1 MLKRPLLV
9 GLCILGCILL
19 GLAAKVYPRDSQI
32 CDKMENKLE
41 LAKEFCDGSA
51 LRAANERCQSVAEDQ
66 DTMGQCM
73 RVIVPAAHSSC
84 MSYLNLERL
93 KQQDASLCGQ

>member
-1 MLKRPLLV
+1 MLKRPLVV
-9 GLCILGCILL
+9 GFCILGCLLL
-19 GLAAKVYPRDSQI
+19 GIASRLYPGENRV
-32 CDKMENKLE
+32 CDKMESKLE
-41 LAKEFCDGSA
+41 LAKEFCDGLA

-93 KQQDASLCGQ
+93 KQQYASLCEQ

>member
-1 MLKRPLLV
+1 MMKQPLVV

-19 GLAAKVYPRDSQI
+19 GLAARLYPQDSVV
-32 CDKMENKLE
+32 CAKMESKLE
-41 LAKEFCDGSA
+41 LAKEFCDGLA
-51 LRAANERCQSVAEDQ
+51 LRAANERCSSVAEDQ

-93 KQQDASLCGQ
+93 KQQHESLCSQ